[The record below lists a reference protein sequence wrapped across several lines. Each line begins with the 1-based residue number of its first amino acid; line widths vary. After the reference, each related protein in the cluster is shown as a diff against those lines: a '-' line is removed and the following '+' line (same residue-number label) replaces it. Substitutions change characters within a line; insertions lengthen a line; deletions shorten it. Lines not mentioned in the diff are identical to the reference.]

1 MDTIDEGGFEEVV
14 APEAD
19 PIAFDGQVEPEGDI
33 APEPNYLDVD
43 QYGDYYAKVKVDG
56 EELDVPVAEA
66 LQGYQRQADYTRK
79 TQELSQRAQ
88 QVQFWET
95 VDQAMRA
102 DPATTLQ
109 YLNSY
114 YGIGQAEVA
123 SNTSYDPYETQQD
136 DWFADPSEQRIAQL
150 EQQLNGVTS
159 YFQQQQANQVLEQVV
174 GNLQQKYG
182 EAFKPTEVIRE
193 ALNRGIS
200 DPRFLEGIYK
210 EMAFDGLMMRQAAE
224 ADIRSKKQSEE
235 QARVARAADA
245 ANTVQQG
252 SGSNG
257 AVRTPA
263 PVTRPKTIQEAW
275 MLAKQQNAS

>member
-1 MDTIDEGGFEEVV
+1 MDTIDEGGFEEAV

-33 APEPNYLDVD
+33 APELNYLDVD
-43 QYGDYYAKVKVDG
+43 QFGDYYAKVKVDG
-56 EELDVPVAEA
+56 EELEVPVAEA

-95 VDQAMRA
+95 VDRAMQA

-109 YLNSY
+109 YLQSH

-123 SNTSYDPYETQQD
+123 ANTSYDTTPED
-136 DWFADPSEQRIAQL
+136 DWFADPAEKRIAQL
-150 EQQLNGVTS
+150 EQQLQGVTS
-159 YFQQQQANQVLEQVV
+159 YFQQQQASQLLNQVV

-182 EAFKPTEVIRE
+182 EDFNAENVIRE
-193 ALNRGIS
+193 AVNRGVS
-200 DPRFLEGIYK
+200 DPRLLEGIYK
-210 EMAFDGLMMRQAAE
+210 EMAFDKLLARQAAQAE
-224 ADIRSKKQSEE
+224 SVSRKAAED
-235 QARVARAADA
+235 QARRTRAADQA
-245 ANTVQQG
+245 ATVQQG

-257 AVRTPA
+257 AVQTPT
-263 PVTRPKTIQEAW
+263 PVTRPRTIQEAW
-275 MLAKQQNAS
+275 ELAKQQRAS